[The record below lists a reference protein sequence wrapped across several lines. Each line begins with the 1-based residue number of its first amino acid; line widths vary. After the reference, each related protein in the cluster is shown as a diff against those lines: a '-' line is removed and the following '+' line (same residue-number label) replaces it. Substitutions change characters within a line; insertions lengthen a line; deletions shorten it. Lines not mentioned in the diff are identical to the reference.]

1 MRQDVPERNM
11 VEEYDT
17 ATDQWLI
24 RAPMPTPRSATA
36 WGIFNGRIYVA
47 GGEIRHR
54 DCGMPNPYNPAR
66 TCRAYNGDGST

>member
-54 DCGMPNPYNPAR
+54 DCGMPIWPWKR
-66 TCRAYNGDGST
+66 SIRRATHGRD